1 MNVFCPPDLQ
11 QKYASLCEAGQATQN
26 RLEAGLSA
34 RRVHEADL
42 TRLERWCTEAEVK
55 VSTEP
60 TIDCATEIL
69 EQQYDTYKVSAWLV
83 AIVALCSELGA

>member
-1 MNVFCPPDLQ
+1 MILVCPSDLQ
-11 QKYASLCEAGQATQN
+11 QKYASLCEAGHATQN

-69 EQQYDTYKVSAWLV
+69 EQQYDTYKVGAWLG
-83 AIVALCSELGA
+83 AIVVECSYI